1 MVFHAF
7 FVTSQQIFPYLPN
20 NEEVSLHLLFF
31 APRCMSQ
38 RMQRKQKEIPYRSV
52 TMQSRHLA
60 RPNESRDAPRGQLR

>member
-20 NEEVSLHLLFF
+20 NEEVYLHLLSF

-38 RMQRKQKEIPYRSV
+38 RMQRKQ
-52 TMQSRHLA
+52 
-60 RPNESRDAPRGQLR
+60 